1 MRSLI
6 PSLVLV
12 SSFALAQTPAA
23 TKKEAVDTELKKKE
37 ASIAP
42 DKSLAGDITRKKKKE
57 EDAPTLSYDTF
68 RLDVELQV
76 ASKRRDQI
84 ADLTKI
90 IELSNDKKEKPA
102 LLFRLGELYWEESKY
117 FFFEANRKDDDK
129 IKAMNSKDEAGIQR
143 AEAEKAELM
152 AQSKEFAD
160 QAVEKYYQIVQEY
173 KEYERTDEVLYFLGL
188 NLMDS
193 SDEKNQKKALASYK
207 RLIEKYQKSKYLPD
221 AYLAVAEFYFNGSKG
236 KRDQLEKALENY
248 KNAAKYPDNQVYGYA
263 LYKQGWCHFNM
274 ADYEK
279 AMDQFKTVV
288 LYAKMSGTEEVEGK
302 GKSKRAGLVKEARGD
317 YVRAF
322 SRGGGAPSDAKERFS
337 KLADKAEDLRLMMKQ
352 LANLYYEDG
361 KDREAA
367 VTFDSLIKE
376 RPTAPDAPGFQGK
389 IVDCVMR
396 AGNKRQT
403 VTQVRRL
410 VKIMD
415 DVLKGNS
422 KMDDKDKKALDE
434 ARELSERT
442 ISNLAVNWH
451 NEAKKTRD
459 DETFGFANEVYA
471 DYLTLFPE
479 SPKAYDL
486 RFFWAELLNDN
497 LNKYKRAAE
506 EYTRVMMTDVGR
518 VEKKG
523 EDGNPGKP
531 GKWMNNAAYNSILA
545 WDSVVKEE
553 ATADAGKAPSGGGD
567 PSKKAAIP
575 LTKQALLE
583 ACERYLKYVEK
594 GDKKVEIAY
603 KAAKIYYD
611 YNYLDEAVG
620 RFADIA
626 LKYPDYKFENGDRA
640 GEIAANLVLD
650 SYNILQDWAKVNEWS
665 KKFYAEEK
673 LATGKFREDL
683 AKLIEQSSF
692 KLINQLEAKNEYG
705 KAADAY
711 MTFVQDWPKSDLAD
725 KALYNASIDFF
736 NAKMLDRAIE
746 VRKQLIQK
754 YPKSQ
759 YVPKTLYALAEGYEA
774 IADFDDAADHYERY
788 TANYE
793 KSKGP
798 AGKKAAPKGKKADA
812 APQAE
817 QVWEEQK
824 AQDAL
829 YNAGVFRD
837 GLGQYK
843 QALKNREK
851 YLELWPKSKDAE
863 AVTKSII
870 DLHEKMALWTKAQKL
885 YEEYEKDQIK
895 DPSKLLWAEGRIA
908 SIYEEKLK
916 NNTGARKIFIRIL
929 DYHEKLNKKQKEALD
944 IQALDA
950 VARASFVMNEDDYKR
965 YSNLKLRWSAMQNI
979 GELKGSIATK
989 AKALEEIQK
998 TYTKTVQFKSADP
1011 AICALA
1017 RIGMAY
1023 DQFAEA
1029 LANPPVPKGIPDE
1042 LLIEV
1047 KAQFE
1052 QQAAPVREKA
1062 AEAFAATVTKSQEL
1076 DVFNPCSSKALEML
1090 RNKYKPE
1097 QFPKMGEETFELKM
1111 ENGANASAM
1120 GQGLLTTIQT
1130 IPVISPEK
1138 AAELKSNTS
1147 GVQGKNVA
1155 SVRGEDPDTLPPPKK
1170 EEPRPE
1176 PKAEKKPAPTKTTPA
1191 PAPTKSNSN
1200 NDEPEDSL

>member
-12 SSFALAQTPAA
+12 SSFALAQAPAA

-37 ASIAP
+37 TSIAP

-76 ASKRRDQI
+76 ASKRREQI

-90 IELSNDKKEKPA
+90 IDLSNDKKEKPA

-160 QAVEKYYQIVQEY
+160 QAVEKYYLIVQEY

-288 LYAKMSGTEEVEGK
+288 LYAKMQGAEEVEGK
-302 GKSKRAGLVKEARGD
+302 GKSRRQGLVKEARGD

-367 VTFDSLIKE
+367 VTFDALIKE

-523 EDGNPGKP
+523 EDGAPGKP

-611 YNYLDEAVG
+611 YNYLDEAVS

-798 AGKKAAPKGKKADA
+798 AGKKAAPKGKKGDA
-812 APQAE
+812 PPQPE

-908 SIYEEKLK
+908 SIFEEKLK

-965 YSNLKLRWSAMQNI
+965 YSNLKLRWSALQNI

-1076 DVFNPCSSKALEML
+1076 DVFNPCSSKALDML
-1090 RNKYKPE
+1090 RSKYKPE
-1097 QFPKMGEETFELKM
+1097 QFPKMGEETFELKLD
-1111 ENGANASAM
+1111 EGFNAASM
-1120 GQGLLTTIQT
+1120 GQGLLTTIQPV
-1130 IPVISPEK
+1130 PVISPEK

-1155 SVRGEDPDTLPPPKK
+1155 AVRNEDPDTLPPPKK
-1170 EEPRPE
+1170 EEPKPE
-1176 PKAEKKPAPTKTTPA
+1176 PKAEKPKPGPTKTA
-1191 PAPTKSNSN
+1191 PAATKTNTN

>member
-1 MRSLI
+1 MRPLITSL
-6 PSLVLV
+6 LLV
-12 SSFALAQTPAA
+12 SSITLAQAPAA
-23 TKKEAVDTELKKKE
+23 KKEAVDTELKKKE
-37 ASIAP
+37 TSIAP
-42 DKSLAGDITRKKKKE
+42 DKSLAGDITRKKKQQ
-57 EDAPTLSYDTF
+57 EDAPTLQYDAF

-76 ASKRRDQI
+76 ASKRREQI
-84 ADLTKI
+84 TDLSKI
-90 IELSNDKKEKPA
+90 IDLSTDKKEKPG
-102 LLFRLGELYWEESKY
+102 LLFRLGELYWEESKFY
-117 FFFEANRKDDDK
+117 FFEANRKDDDK
-129 IKAMNSKDEAGIQR
+129 IKAMNAKDEAGIAR
-143 AEAEKAELM
+143 AESEKAELM
-152 AQSKEFAD
+152 AKSKEFAD
-160 QAVEKYYQIVQEY
+160 LAVEKYYLIVQEY
-173 KEYERTDEVLYFLGL
+173 KTYERTDEVLYFLGL

-193 SDEKNQKKALASYK
+193 SDDKNQKKALASYK

-221 AYLAVAEFYFNGSKG
+221 AYLAVAEYYFNGSKG
-236 KRDQLEKALENY
+236 KRESLEKALENY
-248 KNAAKYPDNQVYGYA
+248 KNAAKFPENKVYGYA

-274 ADYEK
+274 ADYEN
-279 AMDQFKTVV
+279 AMNQFKTVV
-288 LYAKMSGTEEVEGK
+288 LYAKLQGDEEVEGK
-302 GKSKRAGLVKEARGD
+302 GKSRKQGLVKEARGD
-317 YVRAF
+317 YVRAY
-322 SRGGGAPSDAKERFS
+322 SRGGGTPTEAKDRFN
-337 KLADKAEDLRLMMKQ
+337 KLADKADDLRLMMKQ

-367 VTFDSLIKE
+367 VTFDMLIKE

-415 DVLKGNS
+415 DVLKGNPS
-422 KMDDKDKKALDE
+422 MNDKDKKALDE

-459 DETFGFANEVYA
+459 EETFGFANEVYA

-497 LNKYKRAAE
+497 LSKYQRAAE
-506 EYTRVMMTDVGR
+506 EYTRVTLTDIDR
-518 VEKKG
+518 VEKKV
-523 EDGNPGKP
+523 DGNPGKP
-531 GKWMNNAAYNSILA
+531 GKWMNNASYNSILA
-545 WDSVVKEE
+545 WDSLLKEM
-553 ATADAGKAPSGGGD
+553 ATADAGKTPSGGGD

-575 LTKQALLE
+575 PVKQALLD

-594 GDKKVEIAY
+594 GEKKVEIAY

-611 YNYLDEAVG
+611 YNYLDEAVS

-650 SYNILQDWAKVNEWS
+650 SYNILQDWVKVNEWA

-725 KALYNASIDFF
+725 KALYNASIDYF
-736 NAKMLDRAIE
+736 NAKTLDRAIE
-746 VRKQLIQK
+746 VRKQLIQR

-759 YVPKTLYALAEGYEA
+759 YVPKTLFALAEGYEA
-774 IADFDDAADHYERY
+774 VADFDDAADHYERY
-788 TANYE
+788 AANYE

-798 AGKKAAPKGKKADA
+798 AKRPAAKSKG
-812 APQAE
+812 APAPSAE

-851 YLELWPKSKDAE
+851 FLELWPKSKDAE

-885 YEEYEKDQIK
+885 YEEYEKDQLK

-916 NNTGARKIFIRIL
+916 NPNGARKIFVRIL
-929 DYHEKLNKKQKEALD
+929 DYYEKLNKKQKEALD
-944 IQALDA
+944 IQALDG
-950 VARASFVMNEDDYKR
+950 VARASFVMNEDDFKR
-965 YSNLKLRWSAMQNI
+965 YSGIKLKWTTLQNI
-979 GELKGSIATK
+979 GELKGSIKTK
-989 AKALEEIQK
+989 AKGLEDIQK
-998 TYTKTVQFKSADP
+998 AYTKTVQFKSADP

-1017 RIGMAY
+1017 RIGLAY

-1029 LANPPVPKGIPDE
+1029 LSNPPVPKGIPEE
-1042 LLIEV
+1042 LLFEV
-1047 KAQFE
+1047 KNQFE
-1052 QQAAPVREKA
+1052 QEALPIRSKA
-1062 AEAFAATVTKSQEL
+1062 SEAFAATVQKSQEL

-1090 RNKYKPE
+1090 RTKYKSD
-1097 QFPKMGEETFELKM
+1097 QFPKMGEETFELKP
-1111 ENGANASAM
+1111 EEGAKMTSI

-1147 GVQGKNVA
+1147 GVGKNVVD
-1155 SVRGEDPDTLPPPKK
+1155 SRPRGEDPDTLPPPKSDPK
-1170 EEPRPE
+1170 PE
-1176 PKAEKKPAPTKTTPA
+1176 PKTEKPKATATKPTATPAKPTK
-1191 PAPTKSNSN
+1191 ND
-1200 NDEPEDSL
+1200 DEPEDTL